1 MTVEGDKGN
10 TVLNHIIKQD
20 KVIDAGSK
28 PIQNVANGGLILRK
42 ADLF

>member
-1 MTVEGDKGN
+1 MMVEGDKGN
-10 TVLNHIIKQD
+10 NVLNHIIKQ
-20 KVIDAGSK
+20 VIDAGSK